1 MNNLDLIRAKNA
13 LEACHSIDGGA
24 NDGEV
29 VKKVPS
35 YIINNGLL
43 AAAAFAN
50 ENARKK
56 EKSGYEDVFKAIVKH
71 LVSIKRIDSIPESSE
86 GLIKYL
92 VSQDSAKLR
101 DVTAETM
108 AYLNYLR
115 RFASK
120 KKED

>member
-13 LEACHSIDGGA
+13 LDARNIGSGV

-35 YIINNGLL
+35 YIINNGIL
-43 AAAAFAN
+43 AAAAFA
-50 ENARKK
+50 K
-56 EKSGYEDVFKAIVKH
+56 ETGTGYEDVFKAVVAH
-71 LVSIKRIDSIPESSE
+71 LKSIKRIPGNTPDSSD
-86 GLIKYL
+86 GLIRYL

-120 KKED
+120 KKEG

>member
-13 LEACHSIDGGA
+13 LEACSSIGNGA
-24 NDGEV
+24 NGGEA

-50 ENARKK
+50 ENGV
-56 EKSGYEDVFKAIVKH
+56 GYESVFKAIVKH

-86 GLIKYL
+86 WLIKYL
-92 VSQDSAKLR
+92 VRQDSAKLR

>member
-13 LEACHSIDGGA
+13 LNACHSIDGGA
-24 NDGEV
+24 NGGEA

-50 ENARKK
+50 ETGA
-56 EKSGYEDVFKAIVKH
+56 GYEDVFKAIVKH
-71 LVSIKRIDSIPESSE
+71 LVSIKRIAPIQESSE
-86 GLIKYL
+86 WLIKYL

-120 KKED
+120 KKEA